1 MVKNKIIKKSI
12 IAIGNFDGVHKGHQD
27 IFRLGKK
34 IAKKKKKKFGV
45 VTFSPLPYEFFNKNE
60 KTIRITQDES
70 KINLLK
76 KNKVDF
82 FYTCK
87 FNKKFSL
94 ITAEMFIKKIIVDK
108 LQASAVLVGKDF
120 RFGNKRKGNVSLLK
134 EYGKIYNFQVLD
146 LRLLKEKNI
155 KISSTR
161 IRSAIE
167 KGRFDIVNKLLGREW
182 SILEKVIPGRKV
194 ARSLGFRTAN
204 IEIKKNISP
213 KKGVY
218 AVKLEVN
225 KKKYNGV
232 ANFGIAPTFSRNKL
246 VLEINLFKKVSSF
259 YGKTV
264 EVFFIQRIRN
274 EKKFRN
280 KILLIKQIKKDIYK
294 AKKILN

>member
-1 MVKNKIIKKSI
+1 MVCIKDIKIFLDWEKKL
-12 IAIGNFDGVHKGHQD
+12 Q
-27 IFRLGKK
+27 
-34 IAKKKKKKFGV
+34 KKKKKKFGV

-60 KTIRITQDES
+60 KIIRITQDKS

-82 FYTCK
+82 FYICK

-94 ITAEMFIKKIIVDK
+94 ITAERFIKKIIVDK

-120 RFGNKRKGNVSLLK
+120 RFGNKRKGNISLLK